1 MSDKAR
7 RPGGQSDYQ
16 SYLLRLWRV
25 DEGEEGWQASLENT
39 HTGERRGFSGLE
51 AMLDY
56 LRWETAGP
64 ARAPREDDEGGESPE
79 GKERR

>member
-7 RPGGQSDYQ
+7 GRGERSDYQ

-25 DEGEEGWQASLENT
+25 NEGEDGWQVSLEST
-39 HTGERRGFSGLE
+39 HMGERRGFSGLE

-64 ARAPREDDEGGESPE
+64 ARASREDDEGGESPE